1 MENERQE
8 RMDLVPSAEA
18 ITTIPQPT
26 AELIQKSFAQNTIR
40 NRRHALQKFD
50 EWLQGLTEKVSGHS
64 LRIGTTVSLAKSSK
78 SVDDPSP
85 FDDA

>member
-1 MENERQE
+1 MKEAQE
-8 RMDLVPSAEA
+8 TAIVPTTEA
-18 ITTIPQPT
+18 T
-26 AELIQKSFAQNTIR
+26 AELISEPIARLVEKSFAENTIR

-64 LRIGTTVSLAKSSK
+64 LRIGTTVSLAKSSRL
-78 SVDDPSP
+78 VDDPSS